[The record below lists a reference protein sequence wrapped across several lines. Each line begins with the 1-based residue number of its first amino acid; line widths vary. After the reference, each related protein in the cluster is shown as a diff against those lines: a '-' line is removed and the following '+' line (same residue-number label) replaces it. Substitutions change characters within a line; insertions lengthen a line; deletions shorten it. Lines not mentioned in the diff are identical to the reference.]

1 MQFVCRKNFLHSFK
15 CFIDRLQFRAII
27 VSMQN
32 RKEYAGIDSLSDEEL
47 AVRSGTSIAAEEVLI
62 SRYARLI
69 RACARPLFLSGG
81 DHEDLV
87 QEGMIGLL
95 YAIRSYSPETGTP
108 FQAYALVCIRNKLFS
123 AVRAA
128 AANKHAPL
136 NESVSFHFFSSDEPV
151 PERLRVDPEA
161 ELIGREDANELLN
174 ALRFSLTASEKAV
187 LSLFLQGLSYAEI
200 ASARGKTV
208 KSVDNTV
215 QRIRRKAAKI
225 LGEGGN
231 AV

>member
-1 MQFVCRKNFLHSFK
+1 MQLH
-15 CFIDRLQFRAII
+15 D
-27 VSMQN
+27 
-32 RKEYAGIDSLSDEEL
+32 EYETIDSLPDEAL
-47 AVRSGTSIAAEEVLI
+47 AARAKESLDAEEALI
-62 SRYARLI
+62 SRYTRVV

-95 YAIRSYSPETGTP
+95 YAIRSYAPASGTP
-108 FQAYALVCIRNKLFS
+108 FHAYALVCIRHKLIS

-136 NESVSFHFFSSDEPV
+136 NESVSFHTFPSDEPV
-151 PERLRVDPEA
+151 PERMRVDPEA
-161 ELIGREDANELLN
+161 ELIGREDANEFFS

-187 LSLFLQGLSYAEI
+187 LSQYLQGLSYAEI
-200 ASARGKTV
+200 ASSCGKTV
-208 KSVDNTV
+208 KAVDNAV

-225 LGEGGN
+225 LGESGK